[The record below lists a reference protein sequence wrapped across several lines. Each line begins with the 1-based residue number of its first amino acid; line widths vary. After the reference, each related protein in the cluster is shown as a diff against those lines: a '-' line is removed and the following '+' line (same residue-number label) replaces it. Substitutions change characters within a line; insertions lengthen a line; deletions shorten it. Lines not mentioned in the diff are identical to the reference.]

1 MARET
6 LILNN
11 PTLKLAD
18 TQAGL
23 DAAVGTFECQVNSL
37 AITSVPVY
45 NTIPA
50 TGCAGASQSPGRTG
64 YQLDLTYLQDWGAT
78 ESLSQYAFD
87 NDGARKWYRFNAD
100 AVQYPDLQAEGEC
113 YVAAGSY
120 GGTFGDGSAAQSTST
135 WPCVDKPAITN
146 TPGLPLAGDAAASS
160 DALADAVA

>member
-1 MARET
+1 MARQV

-11 PTLKLAD
+11 PTVKLAD

-23 DAAVGTFECQVNSL
+23 DAAAETFECQINSL

-64 YQLDLTYLQDWGAT
+64 YQLDIVYLQDWTAGAD
-78 ESLSQYAFD
+78 SLSQYAFD
-87 NDGARKWYRFNAD
+87 NDGQRKWYRFNAD
-100 AVQYPDLQAEGEC
+100 TVEAPDLQAEGEC
-113 YVAAGSY
+113 YIAAGSY

-146 TPGLPLAGDAAASS
+146 VVTP
-160 DALADAVA
+160 